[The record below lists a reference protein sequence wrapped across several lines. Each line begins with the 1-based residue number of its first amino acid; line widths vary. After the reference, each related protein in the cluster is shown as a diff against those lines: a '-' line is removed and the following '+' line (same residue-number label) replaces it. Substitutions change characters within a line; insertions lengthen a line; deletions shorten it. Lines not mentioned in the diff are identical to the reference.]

1 MNWVPNVV
9 VLVIIVWL
17 VRRSRKRAKAP
28 TPSKRNSKRKS
39 KQKSK
44 LEPPLTRD
52 LAMIDAEI
60 TMVTDEIDFFSSYKD
75 HDAEHATDSIVL
87 QQDEHLLATLSVVG
101 LIENNQ
107 TEDGAE
113 PELLDEGEFI
123 VTTVRGVFVGKSVTH
138 DFQWGKLVSHKS
150 EPLMNNEVVYL
161 PVSNRQKIYGIAAD
175 SAGIANMQRRLAFGV
190 AVALGRNEQHVDGL
204 KTEREKLIKEK
215 QQFAV

>member
-9 VLVIIVWL
+9 VLLIIVWL

-28 TPSKRNSKRKS
+28 TPSKRKSKR
-39 KQKSK
+39 KSK
-44 LEPPLTRD
+44 LEPPLARD
-52 LAMIDAEI
+52 MAMIDAEI
-60 TMVTDEIDFFSSYKD
+60 TMVTDEIDFFSTYKD

-101 LIENNQ
+101 LIENTQ

-138 DFQWGKLVSHKS
+138 DFQWNKLVSHKT
-150 EPLMNNEVVYL
+150 EPLMNNVVVYL

-190 AVALGRNEQHVDGL
+190 AVALGRNEQHVERL
-204 KTEREKLIKEK
+204 LAEREKLNKEK
-215 QQFAV
+215 QQFAG

>member
-9 VLVIIVWL
+9 ALVIIVWL
-17 VRRSRKRAKAP
+17 VRRSRKRAKASS
-28 TPSKRNSKRKS
+28 TS
-39 KQKSK
+39 KQN
-44 LEPPLTRD
+44 LQPPLTRD
-52 LAMIDAEI
+52 MAMIDSEI
-60 TMVTDEIDFFSSYKD
+60 IMVTDEIDFFSTYKD

-107 TEDGAE
+107 TADGAE

-138 DFQWGKLVSHKS
+138 DFQWSKLVSHKT
-150 EPLMNNEVVYL
+150 EPLMNNVVVYL

-190 AVALGRNEQHVDGL
+190 AVALGRNEQYVDGL
-204 KTEREKLIKEK
+204 KAEREKLLKEK
-215 QQFAV
+215 QQLGVIH

>member
-28 TPSKRNSKRKS
+28 TPSKRNSKWKS

-60 TMVTDEIDFFSSYKD
+60 TMVTDEIDFFSTYKD

-138 DFQWGKLVSHKS
+138 DFQWSKLVSHKT
-150 EPLMNNEVVYL
+150 EPLMNNVVVYL

-190 AVALGRNEQHVDGL
+190 AVALGRNEQYVDGL
-204 KTEREKLIKEK
+204 KAEHEKLNKEK
-215 QQFAV
+215 QQLAG

>member
-9 VLVIIVWL
+9 VLLIIVWL

-28 TPSKRNSKRKS
+28 TPSKRKPKRKP
-39 KQKSK
+39 K

-52 LAMIDAEI
+52 MAMIDAEI
-60 TMVTDEIDFFSSYKD
+60 TMVTDEIDFFSTYKD

-101 LIENNQ
+101 LIENTQ

-138 DFQWGKLVSHKS
+138 DFQWNKLVSHKT
-150 EPLMNNEVVYL
+150 EPLMNNLVVYL

-175 SAGIANMQRRLAFGV
+175 NAGIANMQRRLAFGV
-190 AVALGRNEQHVDGL
+190 AVALGRSEQHVERL
-204 KTEREKLIKEK
+204 LAEREKLNKEK
-215 QQFAV
+215 QQFAG

>member
-9 VLVIIVWL
+9 ALVIIVWL
-17 VRRSRKRAKAP
+17 VRRSRKRAKASS
-28 TPSKRNSKRKS
+28 TS
-39 KQKSK
+39 KQN
-44 LEPPLTRD
+44 LQPPLTRD
-52 LAMIDAEI
+52 MAMIDSEI
-60 TMVTDEIDFFSSYKD
+60 ITVTDEIDFFSTYKD

-107 TEDGAE
+107 TADGAE

-138 DFQWGKLVSHKS
+138 DFQWSKLVSHKT
-150 EPLMNNEVVYL
+150 EPLMNNVVVYL

-190 AVALGRNEQHVDGL
+190 AVVLGRNEQYVDGL
-204 KTEREKLIKEK
+204 KAEREKLLKEK
-215 QQFAV
+215 QQLGVIH

>member
-28 TPSKRNSKRKS
+28 TPSKRKPKRKP
-39 KQKSK
+39 K

-52 LAMIDAEI
+52 MAMIDAEI
-60 TMVTDEIDFFSSYKD
+60 TMVTDEIDFFSTYKD

-101 LIENNQ
+101 LIENTQ

-138 DFQWGKLVSHKS
+138 DFQWNKLVSHKT
-150 EPLMNNEVVYL
+150 EPLMNNLVVYL

-175 SAGIANMQRRLAFGV
+175 NAGIANMQRRLAFGV
-190 AVALGRNEQHVDGL
+190 AVALGRSEQHVERL
-204 KTEREKLIKEK
+204 LAEREKLNKEK
-215 QQFAV
+215 QQFAG

>member
-28 TPSKRNSKRKS
+28 TPSKRKS

-44 LEPPLTRD
+44 LKPPLTRD
-52 LAMIDAEI
+52 MAMIDAEI
-60 TMVTDEIDFFSSYKD
+60 TMVTDEIDFFSTYKD

-101 LIENNQ
+101 LIENTQ

-138 DFQWGKLVSHKS
+138 DFQWSKLVSHKT
-150 EPLMNNEVVYL
+150 EPLMNNVVVYL

-190 AVALGRNEQHVDGL
+190 AVALGRNEQYVDGL
-204 KTEREKLIKEK
+204 KAEHEKLNKEK
-215 QQFAV
+215 QQLAG

>member
-9 VLVIIVWL
+9 VLLIIVWL
-17 VRRSRKRAKAP
+17 VRRSRKRAKAS
-28 TPSKRNSKRKS
+28 TPSKRKP

-44 LEPPLTRD
+44 LKPPLTRD
-52 LAMIDAEI
+52 MAMIDAEI
-60 TMVTDEIDFFSSYKD
+60 TIVTDEIDFFLTYKD

-101 LIENNQ
+101 LIENTQ

-138 DFQWGKLVSHKS
+138 DFQWNKLVSHKT
-150 EPLMNNEVVYL
+150 EPLMNNLVVYL

-175 SAGIANMQRRLAFGV
+175 NAGIANMQRRLAFGV
-190 AVALGRNEQHVDGL
+190 AVALGRNEQHVERL
-204 KTEREKLIKEK
+204 LAEREKLNKEK
-215 QQFAV
+215 QQFAG

>member
-9 VLVIIVWL
+9 ALVIIIWL
-17 VRRSRKRAKAP
+17 VRRSRKRAKASS
-28 TPSKRNSKRKS
+28 TS
-39 KQKSK
+39 KQN
-44 LEPPLTRD
+44 LQPPLTRD
-52 LAMIDAEI
+52 MAMIDSEI
-60 TMVTDEIDFFSSYKD
+60 IMVTDEIDFFSTYKD

-107 TEDGAE
+107 TADGAE

-138 DFQWGKLVSHKS
+138 DFQWSKLVSHKT
-150 EPLMNNEVVYL
+150 EPLMNNVVVYL

-190 AVALGRNEQHVDGL
+190 AVALGRNEQYVDGL
-204 KTEREKLIKEK
+204 KAEREKLLKEK
-215 QQFAV
+215 QQLGVIH

>member
-9 VLVIIVWL
+9 ALVIIIWL
-17 VRRSRKRAKAP
+17 VRRSRKRAKASS
-28 TPSKRNSKRKS
+28 TS
-39 KQKSK
+39 KQN
-44 LEPPLTRD
+44 LQPPLTRD
-52 LAMIDAEI
+52 MAMIDSEI
-60 TMVTDEIDFFSSYKD
+60 IMVTDEIDFFSTYKD

-107 TEDGAE
+107 TADGAE

-138 DFQWGKLVSHKS
+138 DFQWSKLVSHKT
-150 EPLMNNEVVYL
+150 EPLMNNVVVYL

-190 AVALGRNEQHVDGL
+190 AVSLGRNEQYVDGL
-204 KTEREKLIKEK
+204 KAEREKLLKEK
-215 QQFAV
+215 QQLGVIH

>member
-9 VLVIIVWL
+9 VLLIIVWL

-28 TPSKRNSKRKS
+28 KQSKRKS

-44 LEPPLTRD
+44 LEPPLKRD
-52 LAMIDAEI
+52 MAMIDAEI
-60 TMVTDEIDFFSSYKD
+60 TMVTDEIDFFSTYKD
-75 HDAEHATDSIVL
+75 HDAEHATNSIVL

-101 LIENNQ
+101 LIENTQ

-138 DFQWGKLVSHKS
+138 DFQWNKLVSHKT
-150 EPLMNNEVVYL
+150 EPLMNNVVVYL

-190 AVALGRNEQHVDGL
+190 AVALGRNEQHVERL
-204 KTEREKLIKEK
+204 LAEREKLNKEK
-215 QQFAV
+215 QQFAG

>member
-9 VLVIIVWL
+9 VLLIIVWL

-28 TPSKRNSKRKS
+28 TPSKRKPKRKP
-39 KQKSK
+39 K

-52 LAMIDAEI
+52 MAMIDAEI
-60 TMVTDEIDFFSSYKD
+60 TMVTDEIDFFSTYKD

-101 LIENNQ
+101 LIENTQ

-138 DFQWGKLVSHKS
+138 DFQWNKLVSHKT
-150 EPLMNNEVVYL
+150 EPLMNNLVVYL

-175 SAGIANMQRRLAFGV
+175 NAGIANMQRRLAFGV
-190 AVALGRNEQHVDGL
+190 AVALGRSEQHVERL
-204 KTEREKLIKEK
+204 LAEREKLNKEK
-215 QQFAV
+215 QQFGG

>member
-9 VLVIIVWL
+9 VLLIIVWL
-17 VRRSRKRAKAP
+17 VRRSRKRVKASP
-28 TPSKRNSKRKS
+28 TSKRKP
-39 KQKSK
+39 KQQLK
-44 LEPPLTRD
+44 LKPPLTRD
-52 LAMIDAEI
+52 MAMIDAEI
-60 TMVTDEIDFFSSYKD
+60 TIVTDEIDFFLTYKD

-107 TEDGAE
+107 TEEGAE

-138 DFQWGKLVSHKS
+138 DFQWNKLVSHKT
-150 EPLMNNEVVYL
+150 EPLMNNVVVYL

-204 KTEREKLIKEK
+204 KVEREKLNEEK
-215 QQFAV
+215 QQLAG

>member
-9 VLVIIVWL
+9 ALVIIVWL
-17 VRRSRKRAKAP
+17 VRRSRKRVKAT
-28 TPSKRNSKRKS
+28 TPS

-44 LEPPLTRD
+44 EKSKLKPPLTRD
-52 LAMIDAEI
+52 MAMIDAEI
-60 TMVTDEIDFFSSYKD
+60 TMVTDEIDFFSTYKE

-138 DFQWGKLVSHKS
+138 DFQWSKLVSHKT
-150 EPLMNNEVVYL
+150 EPLMNNVVVYL

-204 KTEREKLIKEK
+204 KVVREKLNKEK
-215 QQFAV
+215 QQLAG

>member
-9 VLVIIVWL
+9 VLLIIVWL
-17 VRRSRKRAKAP
+17 VRRSRKRVKA
-28 TPSKRNSKRKS
+28 SSMS

-44 LEPPLTRD
+44 LKPPLTRNM
-52 LAMIDAEI
+52 AMIDAEI
-60 TMVTDEIDFFSSYKD
+60 TMVTDEIDFFSTYKE

-107 TEDGAE
+107 TEEGAE

-138 DFQWGKLVSHKS
+138 DFQWSKLVSHKT
-150 EPLMNNEVVYL
+150 EPLMNNMVVYL

-204 KTEREKLIKEK
+204 KVEREKLNKEK
-215 QQFAV
+215 QQLAG

>member
-1 MNWVPNVV
+1 MNWVPNVLA
-9 VLVIIVWL
+9 LVIILWL
-17 VRRSRKRAKAP
+17 VRRSRKRAKASS
-28 TPSKRNSKRKS
+28 TS
-39 KQKSK
+39 KQN
-44 LEPPLTRD
+44 LQPPLTRD
-52 LAMIDAEI
+52 MAMIDSEI
-60 TMVTDEIDFFSSYKD
+60 IMVTDEIDFFSTYKD

-107 TEDGAE
+107 TADGAE

-138 DFQWGKLVSHKS
+138 DFQWSKLVSHKT
-150 EPLMNNEVVYL
+150 EPLMNNVVVYL

-190 AVALGRNEQHVDGL
+190 AVALGRNEQYVDGL
-204 KTEREKLIKEK
+204 KAEREKLLKEK
-215 QQFAV
+215 QQLGVIH

>member
-1 MNWVPNVV
+1 
-9 VLVIIVWL
+9 
-17 VRRSRKRAKAP
+17 
-28 TPSKRNSKRKS
+28 
-39 KQKSK
+39 
-44 LEPPLTRD
+44 
-52 LAMIDAEI
+52 MIDSEI
-60 TMVTDEIDFFSSYKD
+60 TMVTDEIDFFSTYKD

-138 DFQWGKLVSHKS
+138 DFQWSKLVSHKT
-150 EPLMNNEVVYL
+150 EPLMNNVVVYL

-190 AVALGRNEQHVDGL
+190 AVVLGRNEQYVDGL
-204 KTEREKLIKEK
+204 KAEREKLLKEK
-215 QQFAV
+215 QQLGVIH